1 MVRPI
6 RAENLAT
13 TEGVVA
19 VVVAAVPC
27 GVAATTTQ
35 IGKTYVSLEFYRRL
49 RGSMIEGM
57 RWIRH
62 CWLMQLMQLM
72 QQ

>member
-1 MVRPI
+1 LVRPI

-19 VVVAAVPC
+19 VVVAAVLC

-35 IGKTYVSLEFYRRL
+35 IGK
-49 RGSMIEGM
+49 I
-57 RWIRH
+57 
-62 CWLMQLMQLM
+62 
-72 QQ
+72 